1 VKNLEYDLCNE
12 YVRKENFS
20 IFFTEIANRS
30 SPLSLIIM
38 SEERKK
44 DKDSLLIQS
53 KQGNA
58 IA

>member
-1 VKNLEYDLCNE
+1 MKNLEYDLCNE